1 MLVNTTHK
9 KLVLNLRH
17 PQRVTNVIPAAQSFQ
32 YKGAELV
39 AVPHRLEEVRV
50 MRNLGFNA
58 PSPIHYHYD
67 WSGPYTPFKAQ
78 RETAAFLTVNPKAF
92 VLNDMGTGKTL
103 ATLWAYDYL
112 KGEGLA
118 SKMLVISPLSTLER
132 TWADEVFQHF
142 PHLRVSVVYG
152 TKQRRIKMLQQD
164 ADIYLINH
172 DGIVNT
178 ELDLKEAGFDTIV
191 VDEIASFRNASTNR
205 WKALNRVCRTTGVE
219 RVWGLTG
226 TPTPNSPVDA
236 WAQCR
241 LICPENVPT
250 YAGKFKEQLMKQ
262 LSQFK
267 WVARENATDVVAQA
281 MQPSIRFSRDECVDL
296 PPCTYIDRAV
306 ALTPDQMKAYKEMQN
321 SLVSEYQSQQ
331 VTAVNE
337 AVKMQKLIQIACGV
351 VYDTNGDDV
360 VLPNN
365 PRMDVVLEVIE
376 ATNTKTIV
384 FVPFKGVLRNVAD
397 QLEKSG
403 LRVGI
408 ISGDVSAGQRNDI
421 FSRFQKEPLKSPLG
435 IDVLVA
441 QPAAMSHG
449 LTLTAASTVIWF
461 APVTSNEVYQQANA
475 RITRPGQKHNQLIVN
490 IEGSLVERK
499 VYTRLK
505 AKQSMQGALL
515 DIIRDERD

>member
-9 KLVLNLRH
+9 KLVLNLSH
-17 PQRVTNVIPAAQSFQ
+17 PDRVTNVIPTAKKFMF
-32 YKGAELV
+32 KGKELV
-39 AVPHRLEEVRV
+39 AVPHELEETRV
-50 MRNLGFNA
+50 LRNLGFNA
-58 PSPIHYHYD
+58 PSPIHYHYQ

-78 RETAAFLTVNPKAF
+78 SATSAFLTVNPKAF

-112 KGEGLA
+112 RQEGLA

-152 TKQRRIKMLQQD
+152 SKQRRHKMLQQD

-172 DGIVNT
+172 DGLVNT
-178 ELDLKEAGFDTIV
+178 EGDLQLKGFDTV
-191 VDEIASFRNASTNR
+191 VIDEIASFRNASTNR
-205 WKALNRVCRTTGVE
+205 WKALNRICRSGATK

-226 TPTPNSPVDA
+226 TPTPNAPTDA

-241 LICPENVPT
+241 LICPENVPA
-250 YAGKFKEQLMKQ
+250 YHGKFKEMLMKQ
-262 LSQFK
+262 LSQFR
-267 WVARENATDVVAQA
+267 WVARENATDIVANA

-296 PPCTYIDRAV
+296 PPCTYVDRAV

-321 SLVSEYQSQQ
+321 ALVSEYHSQQ

-365 PRMDVVLEVIE
+365 PRMDVVQEVIE
-376 ATNTKTIV
+376 STNTKTIV

-397 QLEKSG
+397 QLEKAG
-403 LRVGI
+403 LRVGV
-408 ISGDVSAGQRNDI
+408 ISGDVPKAKRDDV
-421 FSRFQKEPLKSPLG
+421 FDLFQNQPLKSPHG

-475 RITRPGQKHNQLIVN
+475 RITRPGQKQNQLIVN
-490 IEGSLVERK
+490 IEGSVVERK

-505 AKQSMQGALL
+505 SKQSMQGALL
-515 DIIRDERD
+515 DIIRDDRD